1 MTIHSAAST
10 LGDRRTGARRTAA
23 RRTAARRQAD
33 SGTNTPDADAALT
46 GLRAGKDLA
55 HSLSPY
61 PVVMDRGVPL
71 PF

>member
-10 LGDRRTGARRTAA
+10 LGDRRTG
-23 RRTAARRQAD
+23 ARRQAD

-61 PVVMDRGVPL
+61 PVFMDRRVALPL
-71 PF
+71 